1 MGRWER
7 GANHDILAGADFLSV
22 LIESSLRRAYS
33 ETTTTSTALID
44 LEDDR
49 IRDTSIN
56 YVRTP
61 RETSPFAQTSTEAQ
75 SEFYDTTLVSDSD
88 SSSLRDGV
96 VVAVRVSSS
105 VGRTISKE
113 PRKPDRELVKYTS
126 TLSDTLTEPP
136 TTELFDQNF
145 VASEEHPSIVAKA
158 SKSELSVE
166 ESEPITRDSHLDF
179 SQGYPARVR
188 QLSGPSFNAGSNF
201 ANQDGNQKPIHS
213 TVIFHDNTQDSGR
226 ARSVSYSTVIQHP
239 HLQSEMEQNPQ
250 QHERRE
256 RNYNGAQSLFVNNY
270 DLNNAEKRKLNDT
283 KLPTLQSSM
292 SDQNEMIITSTPF
305 GSTNRNWEKNEENYR
320 APIGK
325 ELATTERNWEMQ
337 EKPYSPPPVT
347 SRQMAKVYGQP
358 EQNYEVDEAV
368 SVVTNGRAHGVQP
381 SLPPDKA
388 EQRGNSTKKD
398 DNQKVGYV
406 VEGRNYRKY
415 RVEERTADGFIVGEY
430 GVVSHDDGSLR
441 GVRYTAD
448 GTINP
453 RLIYDALMKFLSL

>member
-1 MGRWER
+1 MATGGLPLGRWER
-7 GANHDILAGADFLSV
+7 GADHDILAGADFLSI

-33 ETTTTSTALID
+33 ETTTTSTALLD

-49 IRDTSIN
+49 FQDTSIS

-61 RETSPFAQTSTEAQ
+61 RETSPFAQTSTE
-75 SEFYDTTLVSDSD
+75 FYDTTVVSDSD
-88 SSSLRDGV
+88 TSSSVKNGV

-105 VGRTISKE
+105 VGRTVNKDISNQN
-113 PRKPDRELVKYTS
+113 RELVKYTS
-126 TLSDTLTEPP
+126 TLSETLTEPP
-136 TTELFDQNF
+136 TTELFDQNI
-145 VASEEHPSIVAKA
+145 VASEDHPSIVAKA

-166 ESEPITRDSHLDF
+166 ESEPITRDHLDF

-188 QLSGPSFNAGSNF
+188 QLPNPTFSAGPSFSN
-201 ANQDGNQKPIHS
+201 QEGNQKPIHS
-213 TVIFHDNTQDSGR
+213 TLIFHDNPQDSGR
-226 ARSVSYSTVIQHP
+226 SRSVSYSTVIQHP
-239 HLQSEMEQNPQ
+239 HLDTEMEQNPQ
-250 QHERRE
+250 QHERHE
-256 RNYNGAQSLFVNNY
+256 RNYNGAQSIFVNNY
-270 DLNNAEKRKLNDT
+270 DVNTDEKRKLNNT
-283 KLPTLQSSM
+283 KLVVVPI
-292 SDQNEMIITSTPF
+292 SDQNEMITSTPF
-305 GSTNRNWEKNEENYR
+305 SSTAKNWEKNEDSYR
-320 APIGK
+320 EP
-325 ELATTERNWEMQ
+325 ATTERNWEMQ

-347 SRQMAKVYGQP
+347 SRQMSKVYGQP

-388 EQRGNSTKKD
+388 EQRNNSSKKD

>member
-1 MGRWER
+1 MATEGLPLRRWER
-7 GANHDILAGADFLSV
+7 GADHDILAGADFLSV

-33 ETTTTSTALID
+33 ETTTTPTALID

-49 IRDTSIN
+49 IQDTSIN

-75 SEFYDTTLVSDSD
+75 SEFYDTTLLSDSD
-88 SSSLRDGV
+88 SSSLRDGE

-105 VGRTISKE
+105 VGRTINKGH
-113 PRKPDRELVKYTS
+113 KHDRELVKYAS

-145 VASEEHPSIVAKA
+145 VASEDHPSIVAEA

-166 ESEPITRDSHLDF
+166 ESDPITRDSHVDF
-179 SQGYPARVR
+179 GQGYPARVR
-188 QLSGPSFNAGSNF
+188 QLSGSSFNTGASFSNR
-201 ANQDGNQKPIHS
+201 DGNQKPIHS
-213 TVIFHDNTQDSGR
+213 AVIFHDNTQDPER

-256 RNYNGAQSLFVNNY
+256 RNYNGAQSLYVNNY
-270 DLNNAEKRKLNDT
+270 DLNNGEKRKLNGT
-283 KLPTLQSSM
+283 KPPSSM

-305 GSTNRNWEKNEENYR
+305 SSTSRSYE

-325 ELATTERNWEMQ
+325 EVATTERNWEMQ

-347 SRQMAKVYGQP
+347 SRQMPKVYGQP

-388 EQRGNSTKKD
+388 EQGGNSTNKD

-453 RLIYDALMKFLSL
+453 RLIYDALMKFLSLWF